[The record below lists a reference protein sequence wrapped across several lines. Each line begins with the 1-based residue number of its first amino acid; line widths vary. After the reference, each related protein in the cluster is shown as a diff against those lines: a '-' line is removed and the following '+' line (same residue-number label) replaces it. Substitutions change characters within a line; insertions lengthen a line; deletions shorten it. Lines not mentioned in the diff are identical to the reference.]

1 MKALRRYVGLV
12 CGAAGLTALL
22 GAGAYAAEDP
32 MAALHIAR
40 TQATAATPFDLKGLD
55 GRHVQLQA
63 LAGKVVL
70 LNFWAT
76 WCGPCKEEM
85 PAFERLRRQLDPE
98 RVVVMTITTDMQRD
112 GIAQFLNGLDV
123 HLPVLFDEDREVS
136 QAYLVRAL
144 PTSVIIDPRGAL
156 VGRAVGP
163 REWDSPQ
170 VLQWLRGLAQ
180 EQP

>member
-1 MKALRRYVGLV
+1 MIRRRISAWL
-12 CGAAGLTALL
+12 CGAAMFVVLGTA
-22 GAGAYAAEDP
+22 AQAADDP
-32 MAALHIAR
+32 MAQLRIAR
-40 TQATAATPFDLKGLD
+40 TPSAAATPFDLTGLD
-55 GRHVQLQA
+55 GRRVQLRD

-70 LNFWAT
+70 INFWAT

-98 RVVVMTITTDMQRD
+98 RVVLMTITTDLQRD
-112 GIAQFLNGLDV
+112 GITHFLQGLDV

-136 QAYLVRAL
+136 QAYFVRAL
-144 PTSVIIDPRGAL
+144 PTSVIIDPRGVL

-170 VLQWLRGLAQ
+170 TVHWLRTLAQ
-180 EQP
+180 ERP